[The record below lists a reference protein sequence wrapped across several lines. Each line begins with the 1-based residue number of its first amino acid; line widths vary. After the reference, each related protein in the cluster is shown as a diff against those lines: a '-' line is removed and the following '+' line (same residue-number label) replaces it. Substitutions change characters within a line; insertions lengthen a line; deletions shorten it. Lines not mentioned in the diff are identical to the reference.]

1 VAADVRRLHIFLSLS
16 LVTSA
21 ATKFWSQSSRAT
33 GYRVFQPIVGVD
45 PVPVN
50 VKTVT
55 ESKTTLTGLP
65 SGKTVQ
71 YDIVSANVAG

>member
-1 VAADVRRLHIFLSLS
+1 
-16 LVTSA
+16 
-21 ATKFWSQSSRAT
+21 
-33 GYRVFQPIVGVD
+33 VGVD

-71 YDIVSANVAG
+71 YDIVSANVAGQAAPGDTAQIVVP

>member
-1 VAADVRRLHIFLSLS
+1 
-16 LVTSA
+16 
-21 ATKFWSQSSRAT
+21 
-33 GYRVFQPIVGVD
+33 VFQPIVGVD

-55 ESKTTLTGLP
+55 EPKTTLTDLP

-71 YDIVSANVAG
+71 YDIVSANDAG

>member
-1 VAADVRRLHIFLSLS
+1 
-16 LVTSA
+16 
-21 ATKFWSQSSRAT
+21 
-33 GYRVFQPIVGVD
+33 VFQPIVGVD

-55 ESKTTLTGLP
+55 EPKTTLTDLP

-71 YDIVSANVAG
+71 YDIVSANDAGQAAPGDTAQIVVP